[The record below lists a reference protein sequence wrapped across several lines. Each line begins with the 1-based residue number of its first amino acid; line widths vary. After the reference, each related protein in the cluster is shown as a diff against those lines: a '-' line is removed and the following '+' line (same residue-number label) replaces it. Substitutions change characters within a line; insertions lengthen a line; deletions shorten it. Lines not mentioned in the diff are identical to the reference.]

1 MKKNSSFIAEKG
13 LAAAAPPVAVE
24 DSAVA
29 SIDLAYNVSAP
40 GDNLIQIMDVI
51 EGGVHC

>member
-29 SIDLAYNVSAP
+29 SIDLAYMSLHLVT
-40 GDNLIQIMDVI
+40 NLVQIMDVI
-51 EGGVHC
+51 EG